1 MTRAPRVRVVV
12 LDYNGGEL
20 TLNCLRCLLA
30 TDWPPERLDVVLVD
44 NGSSAPVTDHVR
56 AELPGVRLLRSDTN
70 RGYAGGMNLGLGQ
83 LQDTDYVALVNNDV
97 TVPPGWLA
105 PLARALEGDE
115 SIGASSP
122 KILLDARYLE
132 VTIDSQTSRRGGGDP
147 RELGTRVSGLRIA
160 GREVWRQARPHRG
173 FWGPEVGDLEESE
186 YEWTSGRA
194 TLLVP
199 VAARQPE
206 ECELLLAADRPTKV
220 QITCGDQK
228 VEHVVGTAPAWY
240 AVPLEGVPYDVIN
253 NVGSALTDDGYGA
266 DRGYLE
272 RDDGQYQDD
281 EDVFAWCGAIVLL
294 RSEYLVDAGLFD
306 ERLFLYYE
314 DLELSWRGRKRG
326 WRYRYVPDSVVRHVH
341 TASSVEA
348 SDRFVYF
355 NERNRLLT
363 LTRHASGC
371 DVARALAR
379 YLLVTAS
386 YARRDVVS
394 PLLQHR
400 PVQSTVPVRRLR
412 ALAGYAAAAPSMLR
426 SRLDATERIRD
437 REP

>member
-1 MTRAPRVRVVV
+1 MARTPRVRVVV

-30 TDWPPERLDVVLVD
+30 TDWPPQLLDIVLVD
-44 NGSSAPVTDHVR
+44 NGSATPITNRVG
-56 AELPGVRLLRSDTN
+56 AEMPSIRVVRSDTN
-70 RGYAGGMNLGLGQ
+70 QGYAGGMNLGIGQ
-83 LQDTDYVALVNNDV
+83 LKDTDYVALVNNDV
-97 TVPPGWLA
+97 TVPPGWLV
-105 PLARALEGDE
+105 PLVRALEGDE
-115 SIGASSP
+115 SIGAASP
-122 KILLDARYLE
+122 KILLDSRY
-132 VTIDSQTSRRGGGDP
+132 VGVSIDSETTRRGGGDA
-147 RELGTRVSGLRIA
+147 RELGIRVSGVQVA
-160 GREVWRQARPHRG
+160 GADVRRLSRPLNG
-173 FWGPEVGDLEESE
+173 FWGPEVGDLDESQ

-199 VAARQPE
+199 VSAPQPDA
-206 ECELLLAADRPTKV
+206 CELLLAADRPTKV

-228 VEHVVGTAPAWY
+228 VEHVVGTAPTWY
-240 AVPLEGVPYDVIN
+240 AAPLEGVPYDVIN

-272 RDDGQYQDD
+272 RDEGQYEHE
-281 EDVFAWCGAIVLL
+281 EDVFAWCGAMALL

-314 DLELSWRGRKRG
+314 DLELSWRGGERG

-341 TASSVEA
+341 TASSVEG
-348 SDRFVYF
+348 SDRFVYY

-363 LTRHASGC
+363 LTRHASGG
-371 DVARALAR
+371 DIARALGR

-386 YARRDVVS
+386 YARRDLVS

-400 PVQSTVPVRRLR
+400 PVQPTIPVRRLR
-412 ALAGYAAAAPSMLR
+412 ALAGFVAAAPSMLR
-426 SRLDATERIRD
+426 SRNEQTGQTGV
-437 REP
+437 

>member
-1 MTRAPRVRVVV
+1 MTRALRVRAVV

-30 TDWPPERLDVVLVD
+30 TDWPPQLLDIVLVD
-44 NGSSAPVTDHVR
+44 NGSATPIANRVR
-56 AELPGVRLLRSDTN
+56 AEMPSVRVVRSDTN

-83 LQDTDYVALVNNDV
+83 LKDTDYVALVNNDV
-97 TVPPGWLA
+97 KVPPGWLV

-115 SIGASSP
+115 SIGAASP
-122 KILLDARYLE
+122 KILLDSRYLGVSIHSE
-132 VTIDSQTSRRGGGDP
+132 TTRRGGGDA
-147 RELGTRVSGLRIA
+147 RELGIRVSGVQVA
-160 GREVWRQARPHRG
+160 GADVRRLSRPLHG
-173 FWGPEVGDLEESE
+173 FWGPEIGDLDEPE

-199 VAARQPE
+199 VPEPQPE
-206 ECELLLAADRPTKV
+206 ACELRLTADRPTTV

-240 AVPLEGVPYDVIN
+240 ASPLEGVPYDVIN
-253 NVGSALTDDGYGA
+253 NVGSALTDDGYGT

-272 RDDGQYQDD
+272 RDDGQYQDE
-281 EDVFAWCGAIVLL
+281 EDVFAWCGAMVLL
-294 RSEYLVDAGLFD
+294 RASYLVDAGLFD

-314 DLELSWRGRKRG
+314 DLELSWRGRERG

-341 TASSVEA
+341 TASSVEG
-348 SDRFVYF
+348 SDRFVYY

-363 LTRHASGC
+363 LTRHASGR
-371 DVARALAR
+371 DVARALGH

-386 YARRDVVS
+386 YARRDLVS

-400 PVQSTVPVRRLR
+400 PVQPTIAVRRLR
-412 ALAGYAAAAPSMLR
+412 ALAGFVAAAPSMLR
-426 SRLDATERIRD
+426 SRN
-437 REP
+437 EPNGPTRG